1 MRRVVAILV
10 LCLIASIEIACSRRT
25 ARAVRLPS
33 ASDVAGDQR
42 HRTRL
47 SADEMRD
54 AIESLK
60 SKLRD
65 SGAPDESAAKET
77 AGVVS
82 QSGDA
87 STPATGVGTSGALS
101 VETRHPAPPDGAASE
116 PRRYALSRAGDALR
130 RAAGGMSVWV
140 IGLCAFAAALI
151 VVLLMRQSHHSA

>member
-10 LCLIASIEIACSRRT
+10 LCLIASVEIACSRRT

-33 ASDVAGDQR
+33 ATDVARDQR
-42 HRTRL
+42 DRTRL
-47 SADEMRD
+47 SANDMRD

-60 SKLRD
+60 NTLRD
-65 SGAPDESAAKET
+65 AGAPDESAGKET

-101 VETRHPAPPDGAASE
+101 VETRHPTPPEGTASE

-130 RAAGGMSVWV
+130 RAVGGMSVWV
-140 IGLCAFAAALI
+140 IGLCTFAAALI
-151 VVLLMRQSHHSA
+151 VVLVMRQSHRSA